1 MQKKIL
7 VVDDDELV
15 LLALEELL
23 RPKGYIVETVD
34 SGQKAL
40 DLAKKESFDL
50 VILDI
55 VMPEVS
61 GYEVC
66 KKLRMLEGGEDI
78 PIIMLTAKNSDED
91 REKGIEAG
99 ANLFLSKPI
108 SPEKLVELV
117 EKALYR

>member
-117 EKALYR
+117 EKALCR